1 MISTAK
7 GPSKPLTGPLANAY
21 GSRWASG
28 GAASGN
34 SIHLHPFGPD
44 ATTTQPVINHWQCQL
59 GAEAF
64 LWLDHSSTLQA
75 RGVEPPVPSNAVPGQ
90 RHNLPNA
97 WIGKLCSSPRA
108 HALLWLPE
116 PTYEHRHRK
125 YSRVRAQAPRAVI
138 YSCCAG
144 CSPRFVGHLQEFD
157 ILSLSGPLS
166 TVKLVTPSL
175 QTPLGKDLRYIHV
188 HCAHSCSCSRPRS
201 WAARHI

>member
-28 GAASGN
+28 ALLAASGN

-90 RHNLPNA
+90 RHNLLNA
-97 WIGKLCSSPRA
+97 WIGKLCSCPR
-108 HALLWLPE
+108 P
-116 PTYEHRHRK
+116 
-125 YSRVRAQAPRAVI
+125 
-138 YSCCAG
+138 G
-144 CSPRFVGHLQEFD
+144 
-157 ILSLSGPLS
+157 ILSFGYRSQRTS
-166 TVKLVTPSL
+166 TDTVSILKYVP
-175 QTPLGKDLRYIHV
+175 KRRER
-188 HCAHSCSCSRPRS
+188 SCTHAAPAAAPDSSDISRILTS
-201 WAARHI
+201 